1 MGVKEK
7 RRAVAG
13 DVAERTVHCGRS
25 LLTEEFSM
33 DDINRIS
40 RVEFVPEGT
49 RTADLP
55 RRKKAGKLKPP
66 GIDTDEDGFHLQ
78 PEPIRSGEESGDTRL
93 DFEA

>member
-1 MGVKEK
+1 
-7 RRAVAG
+7 
-13 DVAERTVHCGRS
+13 
-25 LLTEEFSM
+25 M

-40 RVEFVPEGT
+40 RVEFVPKGT

-66 GIDTDEDGFHLQ
+66 GIDEDEFHLQ
-78 PEPIRSGEESGDTRL
+78 PEPNTISEESGDAHL

>member
-1 MGVKEK
+1 
-7 RRAVAG
+7 
-13 DVAERTVHCGRS
+13 
-25 LLTEEFSM
+25 M

-66 GIDTDEDGFHLQ
+66 GIDTDEDEFHLQ
-78 PEPIRSGEESGDTRL
+78 PEPLPGGEDSGGDAHL
-93 DFEA
+93 DIEG